1 MLVYHV
7 KSKYKVLKF
16 KKENVKKSRGK
27 NNLARSTFPHL
38 IFQRTPQTSPNMQW
52 KSFRKCYLLSSIEAE
67 NLNLILK
74 QPLSQTPPSLTC
86 NKLSFLLF
94 DSSSFWSQ
102 FSVRLCWLVKPTIMM
117 PK

>member
-1 MLVYHV
+1 MEQLASTSQLSLHV
-7 KSKYKVLKF
+7 GLSREIQIQKVLKF
-16 KKENVKKSRGK
+16 KRENVKKSRGK

-52 KSFRKCYLLSSIEAE
+52 KSFRKCYFLSSIEAE

-94 DSSSFWSQ
+94 DSSSFWS
-102 FSVRLCWLVKPTIMM
+102 
-117 PK
+117 